1 MRDLSSNIGRHVF
14 RKIQTKASGS
24 NISTSLIVARPE
36 TPLKHGQFIDIQKVL
51 EFPEDYTSNAAIAV
65 EHSKKGLHN
74 TSMYMAFIQNGA
86 IVLKRA
92 LPKYRMEEHNWLDVN
107 YIIEGVGDAVEVSL
121 AFDGEMPVKKGGKAE
136 FITEK
141 EPWVF
146 WINESG
152 ECWSEKVGHP
162 DTRFKCA
169 ENNCVEISAV
179 RGIWSEA
186 GQFNFGLII
195 FMLLNGSIYYRQYI
209 DGVWY
214 DAAPINFGPAS
225 MTYVHIRACRTWDY
239 RICIQAKANDGKMYE
254 MFSQF
259 EGFASRNV
267 EHIEVSDMK
276 STADYIEIQRK
287 SIYEE
292 EHVELSDMTY
302 TNSMQWGQ
310 PVYVIHAETVDNGNG
325 DYGRIIKA
333 IFDHPFIPS
342 TASGTPESWS
352 LIDNTGYTFTPITV
366 VGDPTGTH
374 VLLTFRNFNMAV
386 GECTLHYE
394 PGTIATP
401 VVASNAFDYTFTPS
415 GLDPSKVHLPQLKE
429 VRNT

>member
-24 NISTSLIVARPE
+24 NISTSLIIARPE
-36 TPLKHGQFIDIQKVL
+36 TPLKHGQFIDIQKVI
-51 EFPEDYTSNAAIAV
+51 EFPEGYASNVTIAV
-65 EHSKKGLHN
+65 EHSKKGLRD
-74 TSMYMAFIQNGA
+74 TSLYMAFIQNGA

-92 LPKYRMEEHNWLDVN
+92 LPKYRMEEHNWIDVD
-107 YIIEGVGDAVEVSL
+107 YTIEGVEDAVQVSL
-121 AFDGEMPVKKGGKAE
+121 AFDGTMPVKKGGKSE

-146 WINESG
+146 WINGSG
-152 ECWSEKVGHP
+152 ECWTEKIGYSN
-162 DTRFKCA
+162 TRFKCA
-169 ENNCVEISAV
+169 ERNCISISAV
-179 RGIWSEA
+179 RGIWSEVSK
-186 GQFNFGLII
+186 FNFGLMV

-214 DAAPINFGPAS
+214 DAAPINFGPANATFTS
-225 MTYVHIRACRTWDY
+225 MKVHRTWDY
-239 RICIQAKANDGKMYE
+239 RICIQAKATDGKMYE

-267 EHIEVSDMK
+267 EHLEVQDMK
-276 STADYIEIQRK
+276 YTADYIAIQRK
-287 SIYEE
+287 SAYEE
-292 EHVELSDMTY
+292 EHIEMSDMTY
-302 TNSMQWGQ
+302 THSMQWGQ
-310 PVYVIHAETVDNGNG
+310 PVYVIHAETIDNGEG
-325 DYGRIIKA
+325 DYGRFIRA
-333 IFDHPFIPS
+333 EFDHPFIPS
-342 TASGTPESWS
+342 TAENCETSWS
-352 LIDNTGYTFTPITV
+352 LTDETGYVFTPISVTV
-366 VGDPTGTH
+366 DPAGTY
-374 VLLTFRNFNMAV
+374 LIFTFRNFNMAV
-386 GECTLHYE
+386 GECVLHYE